1 MAFVI
6 VQGTGCKK
14 EVGIPQEEHVAAT
27 LKINSKADHPD
38 QEYDPNGDQDG
49 GGNGYP
55 DNEFTF
61 PHYTG
66 ACTCGK
72 YPKCHPSPTTPID
85 PGYYPLGPDAG
96 PQPHFPPR

>member
-14 EVGIPQEEHVAAT
+14 EVGIPQEEHVEAT

-38 QEYDPNGDQDG
+38 EEYDPNGDQDG

-61 PHYTG
+61 PHNTG
-66 ACTCGK
+66 TCYCK
-72 YPKCHPSPTTPID
+72 KFKTCHPDVPMTNPNV
-85 PGYYPLGPDAG
+85 PGGDWG
-96 PQPHFPPR
+96 PQPGFPR